1 MNKKFEEA
9 LDLYQ
14 QALEFNPADLSV
26 LTNMAAVYLE
36 QKNSE
41 KALQI
46 CDQAIQVYEEQG
58 MTGEFKKIARAY
70 ARKGAAYK
78 QLDRIDDAI
87 DFYDKALLE
96 DTLQSY
102 KDEKRALERVKK

>member
-1 MNKKFEEA
+1 MGKKFEEA

-41 KALQI
+41 KAL
-46 CDQAIQVYEEQG
+46 
-58 MTGEFKKIARAY
+58 
-70 ARKGAAYK
+70 
-78 QLDRIDDAI
+78 
-87 DFYDKALLE
+87 
-96 DTLQSY
+96 
-102 KDEKRALERVKK
+102 